1 MAEAK
6 KTAKATV
13 KKPVAKAAEKVAA
26 ETTAKKVAA
35 EATAKKTTAKTT
47 ETKTTAAKTTAAKKT
62 TTRTAAAKTK
72 KTAAVKENISI
83 QFAGKEYTTEQLVK
97 IAKDVWEFDLAKNP
111 ADFKEVQLYVTELR
125 QEASTSDPDLLSEL
139 MNCRGAAPHGAA
151 SFLSGGGASSYIK
164 NGPIP

>member
-47 ETKTTAAKTTAAKKT
+47 ETKTTAAKTTTTAAKKT

-111 ADFKEVQLYVTELR
+111 ADFKEVQLYVKPEEAKAYYVINGTE
-125 QEASTSDPDLLSEL
+125 T
-139 MNCRGAAPHGAA
+139 G
-151 SFLSGGGASSYIK
+151 SFNI
-164 NGPIP
+164 

>member
-13 KKPVAKAAEKVAA
+13 KKPVAKAAAEKTVA
-26 ETTAKKVAA
+26 ET
-35 EATAKKTTAKTT
+35 TAKKTTAKTT

-111 ADFKEVQLYVTELR
+111 ADFKEVQLYVKPEEAKAYYVINGTE
-125 QEASTSDPDLLSEL
+125 T
-139 MNCRGAAPHGAA
+139 G
-151 SFLSGGGASSYIK
+151 SFDI
-164 NGPIP
+164 

>member
-13 KKPVAKAAEKVAA
+13 KKPVAKAAAEKTVA
-26 ETTAKKVAA
+26 ET
-35 EATAKKTTAKTT
+35 TAKKTTAKTT

-72 KTAAVKENISI
+72 KAAAVKESISI

-111 ADFKEVQLYVTELR
+111 ADFKEVQLYVKPEEAKAYYVINGTEK
-125 QEASTSDPDLLSEL
+125 
-139 MNCRGAAPHGAA
+139 G
-151 SFLSGGGASSYIK
+151 SFDI
-164 NGPIP
+164 

>member
-13 KKPVAKAAEKVAA
+13 KKPVAKAAAEKTVA
-26 ETTAKKVAA
+26 ET
-35 EATAKKTTAKTT
+35 TAKKTTAKTT

-72 KTAAVKENISI
+72 KAAAVKESISI

-97 IAKDVWEFDLAKNP
+97 IAKDVWKFDLAKDP
-111 ADFKEVQLYVTELR
+111 ADFKEVQLYVKPEEAKAYYVINGTE
-125 QEASTSDPDLLSEL
+125 T
-139 MNCRGAAPHGAA
+139 G
-151 SFLSGGGASSYIK
+151 SFDI
-164 NGPIP
+164 

>member
-72 KTAAVKENISI
+72 KAAAVKENISI

-97 IAKDVWEFDLAKNP
+97 IAKDVWEFDLKKDP
-111 ADFKEVQLYVTELR
+111 ADFKEVQLYVKPEEAKAYYVINGTE
-125 QEASTSDPDLLSEL
+125 T
-139 MNCRGAAPHGAA
+139 G
-151 SFLSGGGASSYIK
+151 SFDI
-164 NGPIP
+164 

>member
-13 KKPVAKAAEKVAA
+13 KKPVAKAAV
-26 ETTAKKVAA
+26 ETTKKAA
-35 EATAKKTTAKTT
+35 EATAKKAAAKTTAAKTT

-111 ADFKEVQLYVTELR
+111 ADFKEVQLYVKPEEAKAYYVINGTE
-125 QEASTSDPDLLSEL
+125 T
-139 MNCRGAAPHGAA
+139 G
-151 SFLSGGGASSYIK
+151 SFDI
-164 NGPIP
+164 

>member
-13 KKPVAKAAEKVAA
+13 KKPVAKAAEKVVA

-47 ETKTTAAKTTAAKKT
+47 ETKTTAAKTTTTAAKKT

-72 KTAAVKENISI
+72 KAAAVKENISI

-111 ADFKEVQLYVTELR
+111 ADFKEVQLYVKPEEAKAYYVINGTE
-125 QEASTSDPDLLSEL
+125 T
-139 MNCRGAAPHGAA
+139 G
-151 SFLSGGGASSYIK
+151 SFDI
-164 NGPIP
+164 